1 MKITQA
7 SRLQLAGLY
16 FLLVLSVLL
25 SIASAYITNYNTRE
39 KKESTEM
46 IVRRYQS
53 IESAVKLLSLVKD
66 MESGQRGYIISG
78 DRDFLI
84 PYEGNKT
91 AMDHEVDTLKQLIL
105 DNERQSN
112 LLTGQIIDVL
122 QNKSEELENGIDIY
136 NAYGKDSASRR
147 VTTKIGL
154 AHMDTLRILVQ
165 DLVQRERA
173 LLADQEEKLER
184 NTNIEDNVRFLA
196 FMLIGLTS
204 VAAMVTLIRKQRAIR
219 QLIENL
225 QNANEALEAKVQE
238 RTRELIEANRAK
250 DHFLSIASHD
260 LKVPIS
266 GIYGLIELLSLQP
279 ANRSAQEKEY
289 LDYIKESCINM
300 QRLISNLLDVNR
312 LGRGGFFI
320 STGNTNIGS
329 MLEKLRVDFV
339 NRAQSKGITLT
350 VESPD
355 VVLDTDADALT
366 RILEN
371 LLSNAIKF
379 SSAGTKVY
387 LRVSEMEDQVR
398 FDVIDHG
405 PGIPDEDLPLLFGR
419 FQRLTNKPTG
429 GEGSTGLGLSIVK
442 DLADL
447 LGGEIRV
454 TSEVGKGTTFSI
466 TIGSVVKEAAPIKEK
481 QKSSSR

>member
-1 MKITQA
+1 M
-7 SRLQLAGLY
+7 QLAGLY

-91 AMDHEVDTLKQLIL
+91 AMDHEVDTLKQLII

-122 QNKSEELENGIDIY
+122 QNKSEELENGIDIF

-147 VTTKIGL
+147 VITKIGV

-173 LLADQEEKLER
+173 LLAEQEEKLER

-225 QNANEALEAKVQE
+225 QNANEALEAKVLE
-238 RTRELIEANRAK
+238 RTRELTEANRAK

-266 GIYGLIELLSLQP
+266 GIYGLIELLSLQS
-279 ANRSAQEKEY
+279 ANRSVQEKEY
-289 LDYIKESCINM
+289 LDYIKESCVNM

-320 STGNTNIGS
+320 NTAKTNIGS

-339 NRAQSKGITLT
+339 NRAQSKGIALT

-379 SSAGTKVY
+379 SSAGTKVH
-387 LRVSEMEDQVR
+387 LRVSDEKGQIR

-405 PGIPDEDLPLLFGR
+405 PGIPDEDLPLLFGK

-429 GEGSTGLGLSIVK
+429 GEASTGLGLSIVK
-442 DLADL
+442 DLVDL

-454 TSEVGKGTTFSI
+454 TSEVGKGTTFSV
-466 TIGSVVKEAAPIKEK
+466 TIGTVIKEASPLR
-481 QKSSSR
+481 SSR